1 MNFLG
6 TVLGLIFAGACI
18 GFGFA
23 LGRNLISKK

>member
-6 TVLGLIFAGACI
+6 TILGLIFAGACI

-23 LGRNLISKK
+23 LGKNLIKR